1 MRNANPAKEH
11 VEEPEGDDNDQDDQV
26 VGQRGGNN
34 RMANRLRNRRRNQ
47 VNEEEVEEEDG
58 EFVEGDAQQ
67 EIKLSKKDIQKMQKR
82 QEKQRQQEAL
92 RQQKEER
99 EQRRLQQEQK
109 EQEEEDKRNEEERL
123 RQEQEAKRKQEIE
136 NQEKEEYNQ
145 WKDMFTVDEAGD
157 KQEEDAKYENILSA
171 FVDYITIRK
180 VVLFEDVAAEFSMTS
195 KDVIDRIQR
204 LQESG
209 RLQGITD
216 DRGKFIHIT
225 DQEYQAVT
233 NYIKTK
239 GRVNKNDLL
248 MESNKLIRL

>member
-1 MRNANPAKEH
+1 M
-11 VEEPEGDDNDQDDQV
+11 QDDL
-26 VGQRGGNN
+26 NDPD
-34 RMANRLRNRRRNQ
+34 L
-47 VNEEEVEEEDG
+47 
-58 EFVEGDAQQ
+58 
-67 EIKLSKKDIQKMQKR
+67 KLSKKDIQKMQKR

-109 EQEEEDKRNEEERL
+109 EQEEDDKRKEEERL
-123 RQEQEAKRKQEIE
+123 REEEEAKRKEEIE
-136 NQEKEEYNQ
+136 KKEKEEYNE
-145 WKDMFTVDEAGD
+145 WKDMFTVEESGD
-157 KQEEDAKYENILSA
+157 KQEEDAKYENMLAA
-171 FVDYITIRK
+171 FIEYITIRK
-180 VVLFEDVAAEFSMTS
+180 VVLFEDVAAEFNMTS

-233 NYIKTK
+233 NYIKTR
-239 GRVNKNDLL
+239 GRVNKNDLQ
-248 MESNKLIRL
+248 MESNKLIRLQPKNEDKIKIKQEQKNLLSKVEKEFANEESKN